1 MSCFLVPVAEVVV
14 LSGVKLALNFSE
26 NKNRVSNI
34 VRSSKENSISSKF
47 GTLQKM
53 LFGGSFL
60 LAIEHFVNGEISF
73 VPPFL
78 TTMNS
83 AEGTSAMLN
92 EMATSGVMMAV
103 LVTAVWALMM
113 IVSHFLKK
121 SSIIKSLKSNLQN
134 QKSKIFALIS
144 LSTLA
149 SGLMWSVDF
158 VKDGENGSLVLTSLL
173 TFGICASLYG
183 LIHIKIVLSSKK

>member
-1 MSCFLVPVAEVVV
+1 MACFLVPLAEAVVV
-14 LSGVKLALNFSE
+14 SGAKFAFSRISDSE
-26 NKNRVSNI
+26 NTVL
-34 VRSSKENSISSKF
+34 SKF

-78 TTMNS
+78 TAMNS

-121 SSIIKSLKSNLQN
+121 SSIIRSLKSNLQN
-134 QKSKIFALIS
+134 QKSKLSGIFALVS

-149 SGLMWSVDF
+149 SALMWSVDF
-158 VKDGENGSLVLTSLL
+158 VGEGENGILVLASLL
-173 TFGICASLYG
+173 IFGIFTSFYG
-183 LIHIKIVLSSKK
+183 LIHTKIVLSSKK

>member
-1 MSCFLVPVAEVVV
+1 MACFLVPLAEAVVV
-14 LSGVKLALNFSE
+14 SGAKFAFSRISDSE
-26 NKNRVSNI
+26 NTVL
-34 VRSSKENSISSKF
+34 SKF

-53 LFGGSFL
+53 LFGGSAL
-60 LAIEHFVNGEISF
+60 LAVEHYVNGEISF

-78 TTMNS
+78 TAMKS
-83 AEGTSAMLN
+83 PEETSEMLN

-121 SSIIKSLKSNLQN
+121 SSIIKNLKTNLQN
-134 QKSKIFALIS
+134 QKSKLSGIFALVS

-149 SGLMWSVDF
+149 SALMWSVDF
-158 VKDGENGSLVLTSLL
+158 VGEGENGILVLASLL
-173 TFGICASLYG
+173 AFGIFTSFYG
-183 LIHIKIVLSSKK
+183 FLHRKSVLSSEK

>member
-1 MSCFLVPVAEVVV
+1 MACFLVPLAEAVVV
-14 LSGVKLALNFSE
+14 SGAKFAFSRISDSE
-26 NKNRVSNI
+26 NTVL
-34 VRSSKENSISSKF
+34 SKF

-53 LFGGSFL
+53 LFGGSAL
-60 LAIEHFVNGEISF
+60 LAVEHYVNGEISF

-78 TTMNS
+78 TAMKS
-83 AEGTSAMLN
+83 PEETSEMLN

-121 SSIIKSLKSNLQN
+121 SSIIKNLKTNLQN
-134 QKSKIFALIS
+134 QKSKLSGIFALVS

-149 SGLMWSVDF
+149 SALMWSVDF
-158 VKDGENGSLVLTSLL
+158 VGEGENGILVLASLL
-173 TFGICASLYG
+173 IFGIFTSFYG
-183 LIHIKIVLSSKK
+183 LIHTKIVLSSKK

>member
-1 MSCFLVPVAEVVV
+1 MACFLVPLAEAVVV
-14 LSGVKLALNFSE
+14 SGAKFAFSRISDSE
-26 NKNRVSNI
+26 NTVL
-34 VRSSKENSISSKF
+34 SKF

-78 TTMNS
+78 TAMNS

-121 SSIIKSLKSNLQN
+121 SSIIRSLKSNLQN

-158 VKDGENGSLVLTSLL
+158 VKDGENGSLVLASLL

-183 LIHIKIVLSSKK
+183 LIHTKIVLSSKK